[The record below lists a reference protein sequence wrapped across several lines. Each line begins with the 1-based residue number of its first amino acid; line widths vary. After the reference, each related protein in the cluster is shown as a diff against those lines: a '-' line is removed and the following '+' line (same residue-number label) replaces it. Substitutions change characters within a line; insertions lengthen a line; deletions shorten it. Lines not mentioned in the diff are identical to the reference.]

1 MTIKLIL
8 SNNYNILADKLSSN
22 LHENSNPFQ
31 KQSIIVQTEGMQKWL
46 SLKISDNN
54 SVFGNFDFIGV
65 NNFFR
70 RLYYILLDF
79 EDDLCS
85 NRNTENKGIGSSL
98 FNSRGNGLYRK
109 ESLKW
114 IIYNIL
120 KENVTS
126 DNALKDIKEYLKE
139 TDSAKGSKIDY
150 HKMFQLSNR
159 LADLYDQYLI
169 HRWEVIEKWS
179 KDEFYYTSKESS
191 DDLLKLE
198 KWQKKIWLYIKEILG
213 NIEPDKI
220 EIRRFILNKLN
231 SNINN
236 QKLIDR
242 IKNIIGSKIPLFG
255 FSIIPEYYLQILN
268 VLSSFIKIPFYLMSP
283 SDGYWYDI
291 KKQKE
296 IDKTELNSLLKNG
309 IDPELL
315 HLSIGNPIL
324 AEMGTTGKDFFNLLL
339 NLEDDIDLQNE
350 ENEYVNYE
358 SDNQTI
364 LETIKQDILELKK
377 INKEEDK
384 RVFSYKTDNSIK
396 IVSCSSKLR
405 EVEILKDYILDIF
418 DNNKN
423 NNKKISATDILV
435 LAPDIEDYSSFIDLL
450 FSNTIQSKYNG
461 NYKIPYSISSKSF
474 SASNISASVL
484 IEILKISSGKVLS
497 SEIISIIDTIP
508 VKNKFL
514 LTDEDISTIKKWVDQ
529 TGIRWGIDSNHREK
543 VDNISYEENSW
554 SKGLTQLLAGY
565 SMFEEK
571 GMSFLNI
578 IPSNFINSGNSELL
592 GKFIEITNII
602 FSIVNQNSK
611 NNKKTI
617 SNWADYIN
625 KLCDNLFSDGY
636 TDESYSGVDE
646 LRNNINNFDRIFS
659 IPEELNEKNIAIEK
673 IKNSEIEFSI
683 ISKEIINSLTI
694 NQNKDERF
702 MHRGIT
708 FSNLVPMRSIPFK
721 VVCILGMNQDKFPR
735 INKNSDIDLISLDP
749 KIGDRTIRDND
760 LYLFLDTLLSAQETL
775 YISYIGKSIVDNT
788 EKLPSAPVSSL
799 IDYIENSFKIVDE
812 KKKIVDELVVEH
824 PLQPFSTRYQ
834 MKNEEKLETYNDSY
848 SIKNTWKNKNLTDNN
863 LIKGLPKINFNTIVN
878 SNSNYE
884 KLTNK
889 DLINFFK
896 NPSKFYY
903 TNKFLLSSQFS
914 DIDEPLKDRENYEK
928 DNLVEYHITKT
939 LVETLVKNDD
949 MNWIKKKIKSEG
961 NLPYGKNSNLYLD
974 ILETKSIKLVEKLK
988 EYGFNQ
994 LNSKIV
1000 FEVILDSSTI
1010 SVSIDNYFKESSRV
1024 IFWHTTKLKA
1034 KHKIEALITHLLV
1047 NTYFENTETIY
1058 VSETDKDNYF
1068 SLKKMTKEFAE
1079 ESLSKILKLY
1089 NKGVQS
1095 PLIFFP
1101 NSSLK
1106 YTIEK
1111 NKKGD
1116 SEKAFN
1122 TNAMNELYYN
1132 NFNYTPEIAS
1142 SEYFNH
1148 FFPNSD
1154 NFKINYKD
1162 EFEYNSSVVF
1172 DIFQDLM
1179 KE

>member
-8 SNNYNILADKLSSN
+8 SNSYNILADKLSSN

-79 EDDLCS
+79 EDDLSS
-85 NRNTENKGIGSSL
+85 NKNREKKGIGSSL
-98 FNSRGNGLYRK
+98 FNSKGNGLYRK

-114 IIYNIL
+114 IIFNIL

-126 DNALKDIKEYLKE
+126 DNALKDVKEYLKE
-139 TDSAKGSKIDY
+139 TDSAKGSKVDY

-169 HRWEVIEKWS
+169 HRWEIIEKWS
-179 KDEFYYTSKESS
+179 KDEFYYTGKESS
-191 DDLLKLE
+191 DNLLKLE
-198 KWQKKIWLYIKEILG
+198 KWQKKIWLYIKDILD

-220 EIRRFILNKLN
+220 EVRKFILNKLN

-268 VLSSFIKIPFYLMSP
+268 VLSSFIEIPFYLMSP

-296 IDKTELNSLLKNG
+296 IDVTELNSLLKNG

-339 NLEDDIDLQNE
+339 NLDDDIDLQNE
-350 ENEYVNYE
+350 ENEYISYE

-384 RVFSYKTDNSIK
+384 RIFSYKTDNSIK

-418 DNNKN
+418 ASKSNY
-423 NNKKISATDILV
+423 KKISATDILV
-435 LAPDIEDYSSFIDLL
+435 LAPDIEEYSSFIDLL
-450 FSNTIQSKYNG
+450 FSNTIQSKDYS
-461 NYKIPYSISSKSF
+461 NYKIPFSISSKPF
-474 SASNISASVL
+474 STSNISASVL
-484 IEILKISSGKVLS
+484 IDVLKLSSGKALS

-514 LTDEDISTIKKWVDQ
+514 LTDEDISTIKKWIDQ
-529 TGIRWGIDSNHREK
+529 TGIRWGVDSNHREK

-554 SKGLTQLLAGY
+554 NQGLRQLLAGY

-571 GMSFLNI
+571 GMSFSDI
-578 IPSNFINSGNSELL
+578 IPSNIINSGNSELL

-602 FSIVNQNSK
+602 FSIVKQNSK
-611 NNKKTI
+611 NSKKTI
-617 SNWADYIN
+617 SNWAEYIN

-636 TDESYSGVDE
+636 TDESYSGVDK
-646 LRNNINNFDRIFS
+646 LRININNFDNIFS
-659 IPEELNEKNIAIEK
+659 IPEELNEKNIVIEK
-673 IKNSEIEFSI
+673 IKSSEIEFSI

-694 NQNKDERF
+694 NQNKDEKF

-721 VVCILGMNQDKFPR
+721 VVCILGMNQDNFPR
-735 INKNSDIDLISLDP
+735 MNKSSDIDLISLDP

-760 LYLFLDTLLSAQETL
+760 LYLFLDTFLSAQENL

-799 IDYIENSFKIVDE
+799 IDYIENSFKIIDE
-812 KKKIVDELVVEH
+812 KKKIKDELVVEH

-834 MKNEEKLETYNDSY
+834 MKSEEKLETYNDSY
-848 SIKNTWKNKNLTDNN
+848 AIKNTWKSKDHTDNDF
-863 LIKGLPKINFNTIVN
+863 IKDLPKINNNNN
-878 SNSNYE
+878 SDHE

-889 DLINFFK
+889 NLINFFK

-928 DNLVEYHITKT
+928 DNLTDYFITKT
-939 LVETLVKNDD
+939 LVEALLKSDD

-974 ILETKSIKLVEKLK
+974 MLETKSIKLVNKLK
-988 EYGFNQ
+988 DYGFNQ

-1000 FEVILDSSTI
+1000 FEVIIDSFTI
-1010 SVSIDNYFKESSRV
+1010 SVSLDNYFKESSRV

-1058 VSETDKDNYF
+1058 ISETDKDSYF

-1079 ESLSKILKLY
+1079 GSLLKILKLY
-1089 NKGVQS
+1089 NKGMQS

-1116 SEKAFN
+1116 TEKAFN
-1122 TNAMNELYYN
+1122 TSAMNELYYN

-1148 FFPNSD
+1148 FFSDSD
-1154 NFKINYKD
+1154 NFKIYYKD

-1172 DIFQDLM
+1172 DIFQDLVD
-1179 KE
+1179 